1 MGFMRVVLMAVLC
14 SFALHAGFS
23 VTNAQLSPTF
33 YRTTCPN
40 LFNIVFQVIFQASTT
55 DPRIGAS
62 LLRLHFHDCFVQV
75 RHCSY
80 FTSTSGVYSNIQIAF
95 DFSDRVAMDQFC

>member
-1 MGFMRVVLMAVLC
+1 MGCMRVVLVAVLC
-14 SFALHAGFS
+14 AFGLHAGFS

-40 LFNIVFQVIFQASTT
+40 LFNIVFQVIFQASNN

-62 LLRLHFHDCFVQV
+62 LVRLHFHDCFVQV
-75 RHCSY
+75 RTCFSR
-80 FTSTSGVYSNIQIAF
+80 IILF
-95 DFSDRVAMDQFC
+95 DSCFFVLATALVNY